1 MAIKAIKS
9 NLNINAGFNYG
20 RTPGL
25 INNALSISNTY
36 VPTGGFVLSS
46 NISEKIDFT
55 ISYSATYNVVQNTLQ
70 TSANNNYYT
79 HTASGKFNWLFWKGF
94 VFNTSVQNTLYRGI
108 SQGFNQDIV
117 LLNAALGYKFLKDK
131 SLELRAGVNDI
142 LNQNSGISRTVSQ
155 TYIEDDRTQVLKRYW
170 MLTLTYTLR
179 KFSKPKDA
187 DYGGR

>member
-1 MAIKAIKS
+1 M
-9 NLNINAGFNYG
+9 
-20 RTPGL
+20 
-25 INNALSISNTY
+25 
-36 VPTGGFVLSS
+36 LSS

-70 TSANNNYYT
+70 TNANNNYFT

-94 VFNTSVQNTLYRGI
+94 VFNTNIQNTLYRGI

-117 LLNAALGYKFLKDK
+117 LWNAALGYKFLKDK

-179 KFSKPKDA
+179 KFAKPKDSE
-187 DYGGR
+187 YSGR